1 MRLRSAEPGC
11 ALSEARPM
19 NDPRA
24 QTARAPTLDAYAA
37 VVAKRDQRAF
47 LPRPI
52 PEEALRRILQ
62 AARMTGSSKN
72 REPNRLIVVRDRQSL
87 AALGGLNPFGRWL
100 ANAAAVVVIVQT
112 ERHEFDAGRCAQ
124 NMMVAAWNDGIG
136 SCPAH
141 LPEAEVARLLAIPTD
156 LAINRVIGFGYV
168 DPARAAPPA
177 SVARRRRPLE
187 ELVHWE
193 TW

>member
-1 MRLRSAEPGC
+1 M
-11 ALSEARPM
+11 
-19 NDPRA
+19 
-24 QTARAPTLDAYAA
+24 DAYRA
-37 VVAKRDQRAF
+37 VVDKRDQRAF
-47 LPRPI
+47 VPKPL

-72 REPNRLIVVRDRQSL
+72 SEPNRLVVVRDRERL
-87 AALGGLNPFGRWL
+87 AALAGIGAFAKFL
-100 ANAAAVVVIVQT
+100 ANAAVVVVIAQT
-112 ERHEFDAGRCAQ
+112 QPHEFDAGRCAQ

-141 LPEAEVARLLAIPTD
+141 LPEAEVAKLLRIPRD
-156 LAINRVIGFGYV
+156 AHVNRVIGFGYV
-168 DPARAAPPA
+168 DPARANAPK
-177 SVARRRRPLE
+177 SVARRRKPLD